1 MFDYW
6 GNRESLLWIRK
17 TFKTVCQL
25 TIPSLTYNPVKN
37 NLYNKRKNKGA
48 YKMKYRS
55 AFDIIGPVMIGPS
68 SSHTAG
74 AARIGRVARTLFEK
88 QPKKVII
95 SLYGSFASTY
105 KGHGTDLA
113 LVAGLLDFDTFDE
126 RIPNSLK
133 IAMEQGMEVIFQ
145 TESAVPDHP
154 NTVKLLL
161 IDGDYEMEIT
171 GISIGGGT
179 IEITEI
185 NSFKLKLSGDPAIL
199 VMHHDRFG
207 VISTVTSVLAKH
219 EINIGHMEVARKKK
233 GDMAIMVI
241 EVDQKIDEK
250 VIKELKDLTHVKR
263 VIRMVE

>member
-1 MFDYW
+1 
-6 GNRESLLWIRK
+6 
-17 TFKTVCQL
+17 
-25 TIPSLTYNPVKN
+25 
-37 NLYNKRKNKGA
+37 
-48 YKMKYRS
+48 MKYRS

-88 QPKKVII
+88 QPKKVVF
-95 SLYGSFASTY
+95 SLYGSFAKTY

-126 RIPNSLK
+126 RITDSLN
-133 IAMEQGMEVIFQ
+133 IAEKAGMEVVFQ
-145 TESAVPDHP
+145 TEEAVPDHP
-154 NTVKLLL
+154 NTVK
-161 IDGDYEMEIT
+161 IKMFGDQSEMEVI

-199 VMHHDRFG
+199 VIHRDRFG
-207 VISTVTSVLAKH
+207 IISSVTSVLAKY
-219 EINIGHMEVARKKK
+219 EINIGHMEVARKEK
-233 GDMAIMVI
+233 GEMAIMVI
-241 EVDQKIDEK
+241 EVDQKIEDT
-250 VIKELKDLTHVKR
+250 VIDALRNLPNISR